1 MQNYQNYK
9 PDAFSI
15 FAQKLDSIVENYL
28 NIYKPKL
35 KNISFHLYN
44 SSFIPSNIM
53 FDNILTSPPYGD
65 SKTTVAYGQFSTF
78 INEWLGFENA
88 RKLDSILMGG
98 KKVKNLYTKGIIK
111 KYIFE
116 IEKID
121 KKRAFE
127 VSSFYF
133 DLEASI
139 KSLINSINIKGLS
152 FFVVGNRRVK
162 NIELP
167 TDKFIAQLFKEN
179 NFKHITTIER
189 KISNKA
195 MPIRNS
201 PTNKIGILSNTINKE
216 YIIVCQKNK

>member
-1 MQNYQNYK
+1 MRDIHCRGRFRRRQRQNGPRQNY
-9 PDAFSI
+9 SG
-15 FAQKLDSIVENYL
+15 
-28 NIYKPKL
+28 
-35 KNISFHLYN
+35 H
-44 SSFIPSNIM
+44 SS
-53 FDNILTSPPYGD
+53 
-65 SKTTVAYGQFSTF
+65 AAGQ
-78 INEWLGFENA
+78 
-88 RKLDSILMGG
+88 DPQCG
-98 KKVKNLYTKGIIK
+98 KGSHGS
-111 KYIFE
+111 YIFE

-167 TDKFIAQLFKEN
+167 TDKFIAQLFEEN
-179 NFKHITTIER
+179 NFNHITTIER